1 MEQLAQL
8 HQFGDIALFI
18 LRVGVAAVFMV
29 HGMWK
34 IENGKQMA
42 ESMEMPG
49 SGWFFSALGVAEFF
63 GSLALLSGFL
73 TQIAAAGLAII
84 MLGAIYLKAF
94 KWNVKFTAHDKT
106 GWEFDLVMLT
116 SCVAIFILGAGKI
129 ALDNTIFGL
138 F

>member
-42 ESMEMPG
+42 TNMEMPG

-106 GWEFDLVMLT
+106 GWEFDLVTLA

>member
-8 HQFGDIALFI
+8 HQYGDIGLFI
-18 LRVGVAAVFMV
+18 MRVAMATIFIV

-42 ESMEMPG
+42 DNVGMSKH
-49 SGWFFSALGVAEFF
+49 GWLFRALGVAEFF
-63 GSLALLSGFL
+63 GSLSLLSGFL
-73 TQIAAAGLAII
+73 TQIAAAGLGII
-84 MLGAIYLKAF
+84 MVGAIYCKIA

-106 GWEFDLVMLT
+106 GWEFDLVMLGI
-116 SCVAIFILGAGKI
+116 CMAIFFLGSGKI

-138 F
+138 Y